1 MYLIDTNI
9 ISEVGKGR
17 PALRSQRGCLV
28 SRYPRRRALPEC
40 SCHRRDTTRNRTAAS
55 SKSATSCRAGNWLQ
69 EILTSF
75 GERVLPIDERVAQVW
90 GRMNARE
97 PLAAVDSLL
106 AATAEAHGMT
116 LVTRNL
122 KDIKRSGV
130 RCLNPFEP
138 AGSVE

>member
-17 PALRSQRGCLV
+17 RCDRHVSSWYRATRDDDLFLSVLVVGEIRQGIERLR
-28 SRYPRRRALPEC
+28 P
-40 SCHRRDTTRNRTAAS
+40 RNRQRAA
-55 SKSATSCRAGNWLQ
+55 ALEHWL
-69 EILTSF
+69 EELLASF
-75 GERVLPIDERVAQVW
+75 GERVLPVDERVAQIW
-90 GRMNARE
+90 GRINARE
-97 PLAAVDSLL
+97 ALAAVDSLL
-106 AATAEAHGMT
+106 AATAEAHGLI

-122 KDIKRSGV
+122 QDMERSGV